1 MTNPLIPRAE
11 RLPASFKVEV
21 HWQGETLIY
30 ATRNISDTGIF
41 LITDSSERPPL
52 GSVVDVRL
60 QGNLGCGEEPP
71 TLPMQVV
78 RMETSGIGLRFVES

>member
-1 MTNPLIPRAE
+1 MTNPLNPRSE

-21 HWQGETLIY
+21 SWDGASHIY

-41 LITDSSERPPL
+41 LIIDQGPRPTI
-52 GSVVDVRL
+52 GATIQVRL

-71 TLPMQVV
+71 TLDMQVV
-78 RMETSGIGLRFVES
+78 RMESAGIGLRFIDA